1 MMLVLVAAKVAA
13 VARRRGRKGQLP
25 KCWLSGHKSWV
36 TRAAYY
42 DIYQH

>member
-25 KCWLSGHKSWV
+25 ECWLGWS
-36 TRAAYY
+36 RLE
-42 DIYQH
+42 